1 MTVKT
6 DDFRLAVRNVAR
18 FGDTDVFPYPFENKI
33 LAARED
39 QVVDVLEEM
48 HASFDESVAKY
59 PPLSVRS
66 LTAVGYHGFRASTQI
81 DPIWNAYFLSLVLA
95 IAPDVESARIAPAK
109 ATVFSYRFKPDLD
122 SGSLFD
128 RDIGWRSYQETSAR
142 RAKDSGVVL
151 RCDIADCYPRIY
163 HHRLENALKLA
174 TKDTEVIR
182 RIMKLLTRFADGV
195 SFGLPVG
202 GPAARILCELALNRV
217 DRLLLSES
225 VAFCRFVDDF
235 HIFSSSRE
243 DAYAKLVSLSNLLH
257 ANEGLSL
264 QRSKTRIMTSAEFIA
279 SSDFANATDDESTKP
294 EHEARRFV
302 RLRLRYDPYSP
313 TADQDYD
320 TLYSELSKFDVV
332 GMLTRETRKT
342 RIDVGVTRQLV
353 KAIRYLD
360 AKYQDS
366 AILSLVDN
374 FQVLYPVFP
383 SVMILIKSLL
393 SELQAETRAA
403 VFRAVRTLIETHSY
417 ITQVPANLCYAL
429 RVLGHDDTSEETDAI
444 LSALYKQPV
453 DMMTKRDI
461 IVIMTKRK
469 ADYWISDCRRRYS
482 VLTGWERRALIVGS
496 YILAD
501 EGAHWRNSIKDEMS
515 SVDRLT
521 MEWAADL
528 KNINAL
534 DPAL

>member
-1 MTVKT
+1 M
-6 DDFRLAVRNVAR
+6 
-18 FGDTDVFPYPFENKI
+18 
-33 LAARED
+33 
-39 QVVDVLEEM
+39 
-48 HASFDESVAKY
+48 
-59 PPLSVRS
+59 
-66 LTAVGYHGFRASTQI
+66 
-81 DPIWNAYFLSLVLA
+81 
-95 IAPDVESARIAPAK
+95 
-109 ATVFSYRFKPDLD
+109 
-122 SGSLFD
+122 
-128 RDIGWRSYQETSAR
+128 
-142 RAKDSGVVL
+142 
-151 RCDIADCYPRIY
+151 
-163 HHRLENALKLA
+163 
-174 TKDTEVIR
+174 
-182 RIMKLLTRFADGV
+182 
-195 SFGLPVG
+195 
-202 GPAARILCELALNRV
+202 
-217 DRLLLSES
+217 
-225 VAFCRFVDDF
+225 
-235 HIFSSSRE
+235 
-243 DAYAKLVSLSNLLH
+243 
-257 ANEGLSL
+257 
-264 QRSKTRIMTSAEFIA
+264 
-279 SSDFANATDDESTKP
+279 
-294 EHEARRFV
+294 

-342 RIDVGVTRQLV
+342 RIDEGVTRQLV

-482 VLTGWERRALIVGS
+482 VLTGWERRAL
-496 YILAD
+496 
-501 EGAHWRNSIKDEMS
+501 S
-515 SVDRLT
+515 S
-521 MEWAADL
+521 
-528 KNINAL
+528 
-534 DPAL
+534 